1 MKDLTKGSILK
12 GILLFVIPLLLGNFF
27 QMFYTTVDALIV
39 GKTIG
44 AVAVGAIGATGSI
57 SSLII
62 SSGQGVTTG
71 MSLLISRYFGAKDKG
86 NVQRSFTIGL
96 CFSVGISIVLTSL
109 GLIFINPLL
118 LLMQTPSSIFDLS
131 RTFLSTI
138 FAGMIFTNLYN
149 YLSASIRALGNSRI
163 SFVALI
169 IANVFNA
176 AFSALLVMHFHLGV
190 LGAGLATV
198 AAQLVSVVF
207 LVVYIV
213 FKAKILS
220 FHLVHFS
227 RTDIKAHLRIGLPM
241 GLQASVISLGSI
253 IQQVALNKMGTVVII
268 AQTIGQKYDG
278 FAGMVTS
285 SLGIAMATFA
295 AQNLG
300 AGAYSRIEKGM
311 KQALALAIGYSVIFT
326 SVLLIFNRAFTGLFL
341 NAQSNPEIYQV
352 AMQYYISTGS
362 LYWLLGVLFVTRYM
376 LQGLGDIKAPTLAGT
391 MELVFRTIFAII
403 GVMLQNV
410 WIVFISESV
419 AWIGSTAVLIPAT
432 RRMIKKFERLKN
444 SNFI

>member
-1 MKDLTKGSILK
+1 
-12 GILLFVIPLLLGNFF
+12 
-27 QMFYTTVDALIV
+27 
-39 GKTIG
+39 
-44 AVAVGAIGATGSI
+44 
-57 SSLII
+57 
-62 SSGQGVTTG
+62 
-71 MSLLISRYFGAKDKG
+71 
-86 NVQRSFTIGL
+86 
-96 CFSVGISIVLTSL
+96 
-109 GLIFINPLL
+109 
-118 LLMQTPSSIFDLS
+118 
-131 RTFLSTI
+131 
-138 FAGMIFTNLYN
+138 
-149 YLSASIRALGNSRI
+149 
-163 SFVALI
+163 
-169 IANVFNA
+169 
-176 AFSALLVMHFHLGV
+176 
-190 LGAGLATV
+190 
-198 AAQLVSVVF
+198 
-207 LVVYIV
+207 
-213 FKAKILS
+213 
-220 FHLVHFS
+220 
-227 RTDIKAHLRIGLPM
+227 M

-285 SLGIAMATFA
+285 SLGIAMATFS
-295 AQNLG
+295 AQNFG

-341 NAQSNPEIYQV
+341 NAQSNPEIYHV
-352 AMQYYISTGS
+352 AMQYYISTRS